1 MAISSDDPES
11 PFSTNGD
18 SGAIVLTILNEN
30 HHGIGVIYGGGID
43 GREANNSFTEKERI
57 AIFLKKAI
65 DQFSTEKNMTI
76 EFDKI

>member
-18 SGAIVLTILNEN
+18 SGAIVLTILDQN
-30 HHGIGVIYGGGID
+30 HHGIGVIYGGSLDDRG
-43 GREANNSFTEKERI
+43 ANSSITEKESI

-65 DQFSTEKNMTI
+65 DRFSTEANMTI